1 MFQLIN
7 IIASFDKNQN
17 ILDIIFSPDYT
28 KYLVDVKREII
39 ENSVITEQSYS
50 ILIYDTDTNAVIKQ
64 FDSLDNEGIKLPKWF
79 DSNNIIFEKF
89 SSDSQ
94 DTSVSLQSI
103 CLFNVSNRETIELT
117 PKNMDLYDQWIVIHN

>member
-1 MFQLIN
+1 M
-7 IIASFDKNQN
+7 
-17 ILDIIFSPDYT
+17 
-28 KYLVDVKREII
+28 VDVKREII

-50 ILIYDTDTNAVIKQ
+50 ILIYDTDTNTVIKQ
-64 FDSLDNEGIKLPKWF
+64 FDSLVNEGIKLPKWF

>member
-1 MFQLIN
+1 MFQPIN

-17 ILDIIFSPDYT
+17 ILYIIFSPDYK

-39 ENSVITEQSYS
+39 ENSVITEQNYS
-50 ILIYDTDTNAVIKQ
+50 TLIYDTDTNAVIKQ

-103 CLFNVSNRETIELT
+103 CLFNVSTGETIELN
-117 PKNMDLYDQWIVIHN
+117 PKIWICSTNG